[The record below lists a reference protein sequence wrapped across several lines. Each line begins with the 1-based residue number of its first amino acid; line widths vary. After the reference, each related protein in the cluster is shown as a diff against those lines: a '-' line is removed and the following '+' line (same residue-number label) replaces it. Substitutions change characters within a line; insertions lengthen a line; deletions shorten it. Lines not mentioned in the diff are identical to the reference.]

1 MVRKVEFFPV
11 VRLPMPR
18 SANVFLLT
26 LWAVTFAKMFVALQ
40 WLYSYELL
48 RTFCMMIY
56 DSRIIRC
63 NVGTVSSNKQEIEQ
77 KYVRNRF
84 HVVGNL

>member
-26 LWAVTFAKMFVALQ
+26 LWAVTFAKMFVAL
-40 WLYSYELL
+40 
-48 RTFCMMIY
+48 
-56 DSRIIRC
+56 
-63 NVGTVSSNKQEIEQ
+63 
-77 KYVRNRF
+77 
-84 HVVGNL
+84 